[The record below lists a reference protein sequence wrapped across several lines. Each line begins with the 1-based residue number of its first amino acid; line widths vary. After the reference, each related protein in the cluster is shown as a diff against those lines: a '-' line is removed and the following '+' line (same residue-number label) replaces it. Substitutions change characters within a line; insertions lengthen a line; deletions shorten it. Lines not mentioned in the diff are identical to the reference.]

1 MAKNDFRVRNI
12 HWKGLPV
19 KERLWFI
26 VLCLM
31 LVLLFIGIALDA
43 AGTMTIP
50 SWAALL
56 WAGLAGFA
64 AYRVSALLDP
74 VETNDDSDNDEEE
87 E

>member
-19 KERLWFI
+19 TERLWFI
-26 VLCLM
+26 AVCVL

-43 AGTMTIP
+43 AGTMKIP

-64 AYRVSALLDP
+64 AYQLSSGLEP
-74 VETNDDSDNDEEE
+74 SVEEEDEEE
-87 E
+87 Q